1 MYIWI
6 GLVLEKDDEN
16 YIRKICKEENKNFN
30 INEQAFS
37 LPQHISLKTS
47 FNANEYSVV
56 IQYLKEELRDI
67 QAIQLEANNLTI
79 IDDKVI
85 WLDIEENRFLRE
97 LHNKINLILKEK
109 FNIGLSGFDGENF
122 KFHSTLFQ
130 DTKNNENIN
139 KIGVILKE
147 KIKIPL
153 LLNIRE
159 LNFGISEIGRVG
171 TYKVIDKIKL
181 KNPVDEL
188 IKDLK
193 EPMAELN
200 NIQLRQLE
208 FIKSEV
214 NSIIKNNIKEEKR
227 VVKAFD
233 VLLDLVYWFGEEIED
248 IYFKLVKYYRKI
260 NVDVANDYEKF
271 YNEIINEE
279 E

>member
-271 YNEIINEE
+271 YNEIINEGE
-279 E
+279 

>member
-248 IYFKLVKYYRKI
+248 VYFKLVKYYRKI